1 MVRLLVFDTFVF
13 LIPRFYMEETTQQEP
28 ISKCVSAGNPVGQAC
43 RNRLILTHRAF
54 RDKAIRAVFSA
65 CSIAVALNAAG
76 CSRKGSAPAKAA
88 PEILAKIQT
97 AHPRLMWSSDT
108 MARLKAGLENDPWIK
123 KRYARQIER
132 ADRFLTEPA
141 GTYVLKGTD
150 LLLDTSRQVFDRVST
165 LALVYRIGGDKKY
178 LDRCWAELD
187 SAAHFRDWD
196 SGHFLS
202 TAEMTAGFALGYD
215 WLYDAWTESQRQ
227 TIRRAIVDLGLTPG
241 LAVYRSGQRWPT
253 WDNNWNIVGNCGL
266 ALGALAVADESPEIA
281 GEVLARGL
289 ASAPRCI
296 SQFAPDGAW
305 GEGPMYWENATL
317 FTAMYLD
324 ALKTACGTEFG
335 LGEMAGLDQSGWFP
349 DYLNGPAGG
358 AFNFADAI
366 EDCDPR
372 AGPQLFWLARR
383 FHEPRYAEYEIEY
396 HTGRLSAFELIWGA
410 GVEHQPWRTIEPDRY
425 FRGVE
430 VATMRDAWNDP
441 RGWFVAFKAGTNT
454 VDHAHLDVGTFIL
467 EAKGVRWVID
477 LGPDDYDL
485 PGYSHEADQRWTYYR
500 LRAEGHNTLAVNP
513 GAGADQNH
521 LGSGKITSFQSS
533 PSGVELSA
541 DLTGVYPGADRV
553 VRSLAFV
560 RGKSVRV
567 SDAIKLRGSGEIWWF
582 LQTRAHARPSSDGR
596 TVILS
601 QAGETLELQLV
612 QPITARFE
620 VGPAEPLPGSPHP
633 PKQAINQ
640 GVTRI
645 AVHIAGAKETPIEV
659 LFQE

>member
-1 MVRLLVFDTFVF
+1 
-13 LIPRFYMEETTQQEP
+13 MEEATKQEP
-28 ISKCVSAGNPVGQAC
+28 ISKCASAGTLVNQAP
-43 RNRLILTHRAF
+43 RKRPIRAHRTF
-54 RDKAIRAVFSA
+54 RDKAIRGVFSV
-65 CSIAVALNAAG
+65 CIIAAALNAAS
-76 CSRKGSAPAKAA
+76 CSRKRSAPATAA
-88 PEILAKIQT
+88 AEILAKIQP
-97 AHPRLMWSSDT
+97 AHPRLMLSADT
-108 MARLKAGLENDPWIK
+108 IARLKVGLQNDPWLK
-123 KRYARQIER
+123 KRFDRQKER
-132 ADRFLTEPA
+132 ADRFLTEPVSA
-141 GTYVLKGTD
+141 YVLNGTD
-150 LLLDTSRQVFDRVST
+150 RLLDTSRQVFDRTAT

-187 SAAHFRDWD
+187 AAAHFRDWD

-202 TAEMTAGFALGYD
+202 TAEMTAGFAIGYD
-215 WLYDAWTESQRQ
+215 WLYNSWTESQRQ
-227 TIRRAIVDLGLTPG
+227 IIRQAIVDLGLIPG
-241 LAVYRSGQRWPT
+241 LAVYRSGKRWPT
-253 WDNNWNIVGNCGL
+253 WNNNWNIVGNCGL
-266 ALGALAVADESPEIA
+266 ALGALAVADESPDIA

-289 ASAPRCI
+289 ASAPLCI

-324 ALKTACGTEFG
+324 SLKTACGTEFG
-335 LGEMAGLDQSGWFP
+335 LGDMAGLDKSGWFP
-349 DYLNGPAGG
+349 DYLNGPADG

-366 EDCDPR
+366 EDRDPR

-396 HTGRLSAFELIWGA
+396 HSGRLSAFELIWGA

-430 VATMRDAWNDP
+430 VAAMRDAWNDP
-441 RGWFVAFKAGTNT
+441 RSWFVAFKAGSNT
-454 VDHAHLDVGTFIL
+454 VDHAHLDVGTFVL

-521 LGSGKITSFQSS
+521 LGAGKITSFQSS

-541 DLTGVYPGADRV
+541 DLTGVYPEAEKV
-553 VRSLAFV
+553 VRALSFV

-567 SDAIKLRGSGEIWWF
+567 SDTIKLRHGGEVWWF
-582 LQTRAHARPSSDGR
+582 LHTRAQVNPSADGR

-601 QAGETLELQLV
+601 QAGETLNLHLV
-612 QPITARFE
+612 QPQGARFE

-633 PKQAINQ
+633 PIQAVNR

-645 AVHIAGAKETPIEV
+645 TIHLTGAKETPIEV